1 MRITSTPINA
11 NSKPRHSIPDF
22 LTTDHADKYR
32 ILRPPPPCSSVIIWY
47 GSVASVV
54 EIFVSQTS
62 VGSVRHS
69 PACGTT
75 EEASREGWATRP
87 LSSVSSDCS
96 FPGPSGAPMSVTL
109 LFHFRATRWP
119 AERPSPRSTRFV
131 QHSLRLRSGPEFT
144 KRAH

>member
-47 GSVASVV
+47 GSVAAVV

-62 VGSVRHS
+62 V
-69 PACGTT
+69 AQWT
-75 EEASREGWATRP
+75 EAVVAISNAQ
-87 LSSVSSDCS
+87 S
-96 FPGPSGAPMSVTL
+96 FGVGIVFIDTAVVAVAVNVIP
-109 LFHFRATRWP
+109 FD
-119 AERPSPRSTRFV
+119 
-131 QHSLRLRSGPEFT
+131 
-144 KRAH
+144 